1 MDFATLIRCGV
12 IFLVL
17 LTTFGAN
24 MDDNLLARLG
34 IEPSYGY
41 VLGLALIFSLL
52 LSERNAFV
60 VAAVVL
66 FSLNTNMPAEFTLN
80 LGLDRDYYAGI
91 MLALL
96 FQPVM
101 YRTMQLH

>member
-1 MDFATLIRCGV
+1 
-12 IFLVL
+12 
-17 LTTFGAN
+17 

>member
-24 MDDNLLARLG
+24 MDDNLVARLG